1 MVEWSGTRRGLTS
14 SSFRFLSSGSAT
26 ALLRQLLACRK
37 LRSEPNAMLFTCYR
51 TSRTQCSPCPI
62 LVKSTE
68 GSSDCH
74 PSRAAAPRRIIL
86 AILPARLDPLVS
98 KACQVRTLLWG
109 RNRLEHRRPFRV
121 ITARCLKST
130 EIPCLGTIFCAKRS
144 GANYLGVVPVV
155 WFRAYAK
162 PAAPAQHTIKRLR

>member
-1 MVEWSGTRRGLTS
+1 
-14 SSFRFLSSGSAT
+14 
-26 ALLRQLLACRK
+26 
-37 LRSEPNAMLFTCYR
+37 MLFTCYR

-121 ITARCLKST
+121 ITARCLKLTDTLNLPRLHST
-130 EIPCLGTIFCAKRS
+130 RLSDCDEPDFGYMSVLES
-144 GANYLGVVPVV
+144 GAYRNMRVSAGLAEQDQGG
-155 WFRAYAK
+155 
-162 PAAPAQHTIKRLR
+162 T